1 MKRQYDFSKAR
12 RGPVVPQ
19 TPGKTRITI
28 RLDNDV
34 IEHFQAIV
42 DRAGSAN
49 YQSLIND
56 ALREHL
62 RGARLERLRTTAARR
77 RAGAQDFLVG
87 AAGFEP
93 ATTRT
98 PSVCATRLRYAPT
111 PQAAPRRARM
121 RRPASL
127 PQELPAPPKN
137 ARRDRAA
144 TAGAVGWR
152 QPPPATAGGQSRCR
166 PATNPSVALR
176 RRLAVAARLFRG
188 GARAPLHK
196 RAQVDRKRPGA
207 RRLPDKVHDFVAYR
221 GGRHEM

>member
-152 QPPPATAGGQSRCR
+152 QPPTAHCRRPKSLPTGNKPERGFAAPASCRRPAFSRRRAGATAQTSAGRPQTTRR
-166 PATNPSVALR
+166 PAVA
-176 RRLAVAARLFRG
+176 
-188 GARAPLHK
+188 
-196 RAQVDRKRPGA
+196 
-207 RRLPDKVHDFVAYR
+207 
-221 GGRHEM
+221 